1 MGSEKMKV
9 AWLAPY
15 RVGLLVPELKIARTS
30 RGEHAASW
38 VVNLASALADRD
50 DIDLH
55 VVVATAGIREN
66 QTVRKQGI
74 TFHVIRHTFP
84 FTVRGFPE
92 YCRLDVMMRYA
103 ALRRQIR
110 KVVSEVNPDLIHVH
124 GTEHGYGLAS
134 LGMNIPVIL
143 SIQGV
148 IGLIATVSP
157 SIWLK
162 VQASIERKVIRQV
175 KYFASRTEWANCFV
189 RNLNS
194 RAIIYDAPEAINEAF
209 FKTPEGQSRKNILIV
224 GSVIQRKGIEEAI
237 DAMRIIVA
245 AFPSCRLLVI
255 GRAEPQFLE
264 RLKERA
270 RTVGVERNV
279 EWLGFKETE
288 ELAVLYA
295 ASAILIH
302 PSYIDNSPNSVAE
315 AMASGLAI
323 VASDVGGIPSM
334 IGNNITGIL
343 VKPRDHRQLARAA
356 IALLGR
362 EAERERLGS
371 NAKVVALER
380 HLPAKVAAK
389 MTSIYGDIIRRE
401 AASKKQTA

>member
-1 MGSEKMKV
+1 
-9 AWLAPY
+9 
-15 RVGLLVPELKIARTS
+15 
-30 RGEHAASW
+30 
-38 VVNLASALADRD
+38 
-50 DIDLH
+50 
-55 VVVATAGIREN
+55 
-66 QTVRKQGI
+66 
-74 TFHVIRHTFP
+74 
-84 FTVRGFPE
+84 
-92 YCRLDVMMRYA
+92 
-103 ALRRQIR
+103 
-110 KVVSEVNPDLIHVH
+110 
-124 GTEHGYGLAS
+124 
-134 LGMNIPVIL
+134 
-143 SIQGV
+143 
-148 IGLIATVSP
+148 
-157 SIWLK
+157 
-162 VQASIERKVIRQV
+162 V

-209 FKTPEGQSRKNILIV
+209 FKMPEGQSRKNILIV

-288 ELAVLYA
+288 ELAVLHA
-295 ASAILIH
+295 ASAILVH
-302 PSYIDNSPNSVAE
+302 PSYIDNSPNSVTE

-334 IGNNITGIL
+334 IDNNITGIL

-356 IALLGR
+356 IALLGH